1 MKIPSDRRIER
12 QIVYNAELEII
23 MSVDS
28 PDGVYAD
35 PIGHFDKIGLS
46 AFGEDA
52 INWYDCEQINPFFE
66 LLILRDPLGLYSYKV
81 SLISDYDVSVEQWR
95 SIRDKVFEELSDF
108 ENEKSGTE
116 KRLLFLE
123 KNDDP
128 RFRVILSLEHLFK
141 HLMELLLGMKK
152 RSAKIHEYVGKFGLS
167 DEIFQSALDRGISN
181 WPIRKKLA
189 LEILKRSDDHEDDRQ
204 SQLIVEFKRSAKKL
218 IKEIR
223 KLKKEKVPIEE
234 FVEKLGLPEES
245 VQKALDNEKWDW
257 LNQKK
262 FALEILRNS
271 KQPREMSRLQLGAR
285 LKAKYDALMNEL
297 KEMEKRSAPI
307 EEYATKYGLSKE
319 IVEKEL
325 QNVVSSWP
333 VRKSL
338 ALRILKTSYEAKKLG
353 VYHKNSIDDIVRRSP
368 KGIFPKRERSRKD
381 KRLRG

>member
-95 SIRDKVFEELSDF
+95 SIRDKVFEELSAF
-108 ENEKSGTE
+108 EGEKFGTE
-116 KRLLFLE
+116 KRLFYLE

-128 RFRVILSLEHLFK
+128 RFRAILKLEQVLK
-141 HLMELLLGMKK
+141 NLMELLLGMKK
-152 RSAKIHEYVGKFGLS
+152 RSAKIHEYVGKFRLS
-167 DEIFQSALDRGISN
+167 DEIFQSALESGISN

-189 LEILKRSDDHEDDRQ
+189 LEILKESDDYDDDRQ
-204 SQLIVEFKRSAKKL
+204 PQLIIEFNRSAKKL
-218 IKEIR
+218 IKQLN

-234 FVEKLGLPEES
+234 FVEQFGLPEEFI
-245 VQKALDNEKWDW
+245 QKALDTKKWDW
-257 LNQKK
+257 PNQKE
-262 FALEILRNS
+262 FALEILRKS
-271 KQPREMSRLQLGAR
+271 KQPREMTRLQLGAR

-297 KEMEKRSAPI
+297 KEMEERSAPI
-307 EEYATKYGLSKE
+307 EEYATKYGLSKK
-319 IVEKEL
+319 IVEEEL
-325 QNVVSSWP
+325 QNVVSNWP
-333 VRKSL
+333 VRKCL
-338 ALRILKTSYEAKKLG
+338 ALRILKNSYEAKKLA
-353 VYHKNSIDDIVRRSP
+353 VSHKDSIYDIVRRSP
-368 KGIFPKRERSRKD
+368 EGMFPKRKRSRKD